1 MTTESALA
9 STKTATTTGG
19 ARYAEPTAQQTEDA
33 AALLFLAATKKAL
46 RTQEHIW
53 DLRLEL
59 EVSYTVHNQRSYR
72 VHATTRTGENITG
85 ADGHYVHPANG
96 TAESAAWSIAI
107 EARKAAAKRREATT
121 GAATAENTP
130 EVHPQKSA

>member
-1 MTTESALA
+1 MTTETF
-9 STKTATTTGG
+9 TKRVTSGG
-19 ARYAEPTAQQTEDA
+19 VLYVEPTVQQAEDA

-72 VHATTRTGENITG
+72 VHATTGTGERVTG
-85 ADGHYVHPANG
+85 DTGHYVHPANG
-96 TAESAAWSIAI
+96 TPENTAWSIAI
-107 EARKAAAKRREATT
+107 EARHAASKRRQAAAAPQRP
-121 GAATAENTP
+121 TAHRLNAP
-130 EVHPQKSA
+130 RNQPRHS